1 MPKNSQ
7 KSIFDAIRLENL
19 LTKNLPYVLKGETDI
34 NPDNHDGSYELVHE
48 AVCMLAKEDINGLD
62 IKDLELL
69 YFMTSRR
76 RLESQDRGNRIERS
90 HLSEEHKKDMHDI
103 LDKILQKTKKGE
115 YKIMMNILVC
125 FNLQLDQFKLPMRM
139 REVFS
144 RCV

>member
-90 HLSEEHKKDMHDI
+90 HLSEEHKKDLHDI
-103 LDKILQKTKKGE
+103 LDKILQKTKRGE
-115 YKIMMNILVC
+115 YKNGDKYIGM
-125 FNLQLDQFKLPMRM
+125 FQPAT
-139 REVFS
+139 
-144 RCV
+144 